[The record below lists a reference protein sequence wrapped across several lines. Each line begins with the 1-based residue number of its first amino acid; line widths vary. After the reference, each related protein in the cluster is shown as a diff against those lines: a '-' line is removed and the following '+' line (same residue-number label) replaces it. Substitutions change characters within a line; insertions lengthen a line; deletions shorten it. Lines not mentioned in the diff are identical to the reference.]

1 MEPKSHNC
9 AYELILE
16 FFMYFS
22 AEDLGSYKE
31 KKNVFLDMVCSSSRP
46 ATSVGWFDPKVQ
58 FFLFPPVWGG

>member
-1 MEPKSHNC
+1 
-9 AYELILE
+9 
-16 FFMYFS
+16 MYFS